1 MLSPARRHRLQ
12 SLAAM
17 AAAKAENEFGGV
29 REDAS
34 VYMLQLAELK
44 NDQNLLRNVKSE
56 IERAQYKATLI
67 PKYMPYVEGVLSI
80 EERAPDLKDDIV
92 TTIMLWCFDA
102 DMFEDGLRIAE
113 FALKHGLSMPDTFS
127 RDTAS
132 IVAEEIGNAA
142 KAAYAESKVFDIAI
156 LEKANALTSTFSMHD
171 QIRAKLYVA
180 MGRTYLQKE
189 LYGLA
194 VTFLKRAIKHNENCG
209 GKQDLQKSE
218 RLLKKQLEEN
228 PPQPLLNAD
237 GSPVVDDY
245 GNQVFE
251 GVSS

>member
-12 SLAAM
+12 ALAAK
-17 AAAKAENEFGGV
+17 AAANAENEFGGV

-80 EERAPDLKDDIV
+80 EERAPDLKDDVV

-102 DMFEDGLRIAE
+102 GMFEEGLRIAE

-142 KAAYAESKVFDIAI
+142 KAAYAEGKVFDITI
-156 LEKANALTSTFSMHD
+156 LEKANTLISTFSMHD

-189 LYGLA
+189 LYALA

-209 GKQDLQKSE
+209 GKQELQKAE

-237 GSPVVDDY
+237 GSPVVDDF

-251 GVSS
+251 DISS

>member
-12 SLAAM
+12 ALAAK
-17 AAAKAENEFGGV
+17 AAANAENEFGGV

-80 EERAPDLKDDIV
+80 EERAPDLKDDVV

-113 FALKHGLSMPDTFS
+113 FALKHGLSMPDSFS
-127 RDTAS
+127 RDAAS

-142 KAAYAESKVFDIAI
+142 KAAYAEGEIFDIAI
-156 LEKANALTSTFSMHD
+156 LEKANTLTSTFSMHD

-189 LYGLA
+189 LYALA

-209 GKQDLQKSE
+209 GKQELQKAE

-237 GSPVVDDY
+237 GSPVVDDF

>member
-12 SLAAM
+12 ALAAK
-17 AAAKAENEFGGV
+17 AAAYAENEFGGV

-80 EERAPDLKDDIV
+80 EERAPDLKDDVV

-113 FALKHGLSMPDTFS
+113 FALKYGLDMPDTFN

-142 KAAYAESKVFDIAI
+142 KAAHTEGEVFDIAI
-156 LEKANALTSTFSMHD
+156 LEKANTLTSTFSMHD

-189 LYGLA
+189 LYALA

-209 GKQDLQKSE
+209 GKQELQKAE

-228 PPQPLLNAD
+228 PSQPLLNAD
-237 GSPVVDDY
+237 GTPVVDDY

-251 GVSS
+251 EVSS

>member
-12 SLAAM
+12 TLAAI

-67 PKYMPYVEGVLSI
+67 PKYMPYVKGVLSI
-80 EERAPDLKDDIV
+80 EERAPDLKDDVV

-102 DMFEDGLRIAE
+102 GMFEDGLRIAE
-113 FALKHGLSMPDTFS
+113 FALKHGLLMPDSFS

-142 KAAYAESKVFDIAI
+142 KAAYAEGEIFDIAI
-156 LEKANALTSTFSMHD
+156 LEKANTLTSTFSMHD
-171 QIRAKLYVA
+171 QIRAKLYIA

-189 LYGLA
+189 LYALA

-209 GKQDLQKSE
+209 GKQELQKAE

-237 GSPVVDDY
+237 GTPVVDDF
-245 GNQVFE
+245 GNQAFE

>member
-12 SLAAM
+12 ALAAK
-17 AAAKAENEFGGV
+17 AAANAENEFGGV

-80 EERAPDLKDDIV
+80 EERAPDLKDDVV

-113 FALKHGLSMPDTFS
+113 FALKHGLSMPDSFS

-142 KAAYAESKVFDIAI
+142 KAAYAEGKVFDLSVLKQAI
-156 LEKANALTSTFSMHD
+156 SITSDFSMHD

-180 MGRTYLQKE
+180 IGRVFLQKE
-189 LYGLA
+189 IYSQA
-194 VTFLKRAIKHNENCG
+194 VEWLKEAIKYNENCG

-237 GSPVVDDY
+237 GNPVVDDF
-245 GNQVFE
+245 GKQVFE
-251 GVSS
+251 GASS

>member
-1 MLSPARRHRLQ
+1 MLSPARRHRLH
-12 SLAAM
+12 SLAAK
-17 AAAKAENEFGGV
+17 AAAKAENEFGDV

-34 VYMLQLAELK
+34 VYLLQLAELK
-44 NDQNLLRNVKSE
+44 NDQNLLRGVKSE
-56 IERAQYKATLI
+56 IERAEYKAKLI
-67 PKYMPYVEGVLSI
+67 PKYMPYVEGILSV
-80 EERAPDLKDDIV
+80 EERTPHMRDDIV

-102 DMFEDGLRIAE
+102 GMFEDGLRIAE
-113 FALKHGLSMPDTFS
+113 FALKYGLDMPDSFN

-142 KAAYAESKVFDIAI
+142 KAKHTEGEGFDIAI

-189 LYGLA
+189 LYSLA

-209 GKQDLQKSE
+209 GKQELQKAE

-228 PPQPLLNAD
+228 PPQPLINAD
-237 GSPVVDDY
+237 GTPVVDDF

-251 GVSS
+251 GISS

>member
-12 SLAAM
+12 ALAAK
-17 AAAKAENEFGGV
+17 AAANAENEFGGV

-44 NDQNLLRNVKSE
+44 NDQNLLRGIKSE
-56 IERAQYKATLI
+56 IERAQYKANLI
-67 PKYMPYVEGVLSI
+67 PKYMPYVDGVLSV
-80 EERAPDLKDDIV
+80 EDRTPLMKDHVV
-92 TTIMLWCFDA
+92 TNIMVWCFDA
-102 DMFEDGLRIAE
+102 AMFEDGLRIAE
-113 FALKHGLSMPDTFS
+113 YALKHGIESPDTFN

-132 IVAEEIGNAA
+132 IVAEF
-142 KAAYAESKVFDIAI
+142 FDVSI
-156 LEKANALTSTFSMHD
+156 LEKANSITASFSMHD

-180 MGRTYLQKE
+180 LGRTYLHQE
-189 LYGLA
+189 LYALA
-194 VTFLKRAIKHNENCG
+194 VNFLKRAIKHNENCG
-209 GKQDLQKSE
+209 GKQELQKAE

-237 GSPVVDDY
+237 GSSVIDDY

>member
-17 AAAKAENEFGGV
+17 AAAKAENDFGGV

-34 VYMLQLAELK
+34 IYMLQLAELK

-80 EERAPDLKDDIV
+80 EERAPNLKDDIV

-132 IVAEEIGNAA
+132 IVAEEVGNAA
-142 KAAYAESKVFDIAI
+142 KVAYAEGKVFEITI
-156 LEKANALTSTFSMHD
+156 LEKANTLTSTFSMHD

-189 LYGLA
+189 LYALA

-209 GKQDLQKSE
+209 GKQELQKAE
-218 RLLKKQLEEN
+218 RLLKKQLDEN

-237 GSPVVDDY
+237 GSPVVDDF

-251 GVSS
+251 DFSS

>member
-12 SLAAM
+12 ALAAK
-17 AAAKAENEFGGV
+17 AAANAENEFGGV

-44 NDQNLLRNVKSE
+44 NDQNLLRGIKSE
-56 IERAQYKATLI
+56 IERAQYKANLI
-67 PKYMPYVEGVLSI
+67 PKYMPYVDGVLSV
-80 EERAPDLKDDIV
+80 EDRTPLMKDHVV
-92 TTIMLWCFDA
+92 TTIMVWCFDA
-102 DMFEDGLRIAE
+102 AMFEDGLRIAE
-113 FALKHGLSMPDTFS
+113 YALKHGIESPDTFN

-142 KAAYAESKVFDIAI
+142 KAAHTAGEFFDVSI
-156 LEKANALTSTFSMHD
+156 LEKANSITASFSMHD

-180 MGRTYLQKE
+180 LGRTYLHQE
-189 LYGLA
+189 LYALA
-194 VTFLKRAIKHNENCG
+194 VNFLKRAIKHNENCG
-209 GKQDLQKSE
+209 GKQELQKAE

>member
-12 SLAAM
+12 TLAAI
-17 AAAKAENEFGGV
+17 AAAKTENEFGDV

-34 VYMLQLAELK
+34 VYLLQLAELK
-44 NDQNLLRNVKSE
+44 NDQNLLRGIKSE
-56 IERAQYKATLI
+56 IERAKYKAKLI
-67 PKYMPYVEGVLSI
+67 PKNMPYVEGVLSV
-80 EERAPDLKDDIV
+80 EERTPHMRDDIV

-102 DMFEDGLRIAE
+102 SMFEEGLRIAE
-113 FALKHGLSMPDTFS
+113 FALKYGLDMPDTFN

-142 KAAYAESKVFDIAI
+142 KAAHTAGEVFDLSI
-156 LEKANALTSTFSMHD
+156 LEKANNITATFSMHD

-180 MGRTYLQKE
+180 IGRSFLQKE
-189 LYGLA
+189 LYEPA
-194 VTFLKRAIKHNENCG
+194 VEFLKLAIKHNENCG
-209 GKQDLQKSE
+209 GKQELQKAE

-228 PPQPLLNAD
+228 PPQPLFNVD
-237 GSPVVDDY
+237 GSPVVDDF

>member
-1 MLSPARRHRLQ
+1 MSSPARRHRLRV
-12 SLAAM
+12 LAAKS
-17 AAAKAENEFGGV
+17 AANTQDEFGGV
-29 REDAS
+29 RDDAS

-56 IERAQYKATLI
+56 IERGEHKATLI
-67 PKYMPYVEGVLSI
+67 PKYMPYVNGVLSV
-80 EERAPDLKDDIV
+80 EDRVPNLQDHVV

-102 DMFEDGLRIAE
+102 KQFEDGLRIAE
-113 FALKHGLSMPDTFS
+113 YALKHELSMPDTFS

-142 KAAYAESKVFDIAI
+142 KAAHAEGDVFELTVLKQAI
-156 LEKANALTSTFSMHD
+156 SITTGFSMHD

-180 MGRTYLQKE
+180 IGRVYLQKE
-189 LYGLA
+189 IYTEA
-194 VTFLKRAIKHNENCG
+194 VYWLKLAIKHNENCG
-209 GKQDLQKSE
+209 GKQDLQRAE

-228 PPQPLLNAD
+228 PPQPLFNTD

-245 GNQVFE
+245 GNQVYE
-251 GVSS
+251 GISS

>member
-12 SLAAM
+12 ALAAKQ
-17 AAAKAENEFGGV
+17 AAHAENEFGGV

-44 NDQNLLRNVKSE
+44 NDQSLLRNIKSE
-56 IERAQYKATLI
+56 IERGEHKASLI
-67 PKYMPYVEGVLSI
+67 PKYMPYVEGVLSV
-80 EERAPDLKDDIV
+80 EDRTPDLQDQVV

-102 DMFEDGLRIAE
+102 KQFEDGLRIAE
-113 FALKHGLSMPDTFS
+113 YALKHGLSMPDSFS

-142 KAAYAESKVFDIAI
+142 KSAYDAGEVFDLSI
-156 LEKANALTSTFSMHD
+156 LEKANNITATFGMHD
-171 QIRAKLYVA
+171 QIRAKLFVA
-180 MGRTYLQKE
+180 IGRSFLQKE
-189 LYGLA
+189 LAQPA
-194 VTFLKRAIKHNENCG
+194 VEFLKLALKHNDKCG
-209 GKQDLQKSE
+209 GKQDLQRAE

-228 PPQPLLNAD
+228 PPQPLFNAD

-245 GNQVFE
+245 GNQVYE

>member
-12 SLAAM
+12 ALAAK
-17 AAAKAENEFGGV
+17 AAAYAENEFGGV

-80 EERAPDLKDDIV
+80 EERAPDLKDDVV

-113 FALKHGLSMPDTFS
+113 FALKYGLDMPDTFN

-142 KAAYAESKVFDIAI
+142 KAAHTEGEVFDIAI
-156 LEKANALTSTFSMHD
+156 LEKANTLTSTFSMHD

-189 LYGLA
+189 LYALA

-209 GKQDLQKSE
+209 GKQELQKAE

-237 GSPVVDDY
+237 GSPVVDDF

-251 GVSS
+251 DISS

>member
-34 VYMLQLAELK
+34 IYMLQLAELK

-80 EERAPDLKDDIV
+80 EERVTNLKDDIV

-113 FALKHGLSMPDTFS
+113 FALKQGLSMPDTFS

-142 KAAYAESKVFDIAI
+142 KAAYAEGKVFEITI

-189 LYGLA
+189 LYALA

-209 GKQDLQKSE
+209 GKQELQKAE

-237 GSPVVDDY
+237 GSPVVDDF

>member
-12 SLAAM
+12 ALAAK
-17 AAAKAENEFGGV
+17 AAANAENEFGGV

-80 EERAPDLKDDIV
+80 EERAPDLKDDVV

-102 DMFEDGLRIAE
+102 GMFEEGLRIAE

-142 KAAYAESKVFDIAI
+142 KAAYAEGQVFDITI
-156 LEKANALTSTFSMHD
+156 LEKANTLISTFSMHD

-189 LYGLA
+189 LYALA

-209 GKQDLQKSE
+209 GKQELQKAE

-237 GSPVVDDY
+237 GTPVVDDY

-251 GVSS
+251 EVSS

>member
-12 SLAAM
+12 TLAAIE
-17 AAAKAENEFGGV
+17 AAKAENEFGGV
-29 REDAS
+29 REDVS

-80 EERAPDLKDDIV
+80 EERAPDLKDDVV

-102 DMFEDGLRIAE
+102 GMFEDGLRIAE
-113 FALKHGLSMPDTFS
+113 FALKHGLSMPDSFS

-142 KAAYAESKVFDIAI
+142 KAAYAEGEIFDIAI
-156 LEKANALTSTFSMHD
+156 LEKANTLTSTFSMHD

-189 LYGLA
+189 LYALA

-209 GKQDLQKSE
+209 GKQELQKAE

-237 GSPVVDDY
+237 GTPVVDDF

-251 GVSS
+251 GASS